1 MLLWLGFALA
11 AMATAPVQAQTAT
24 ETVLHHFASPPQ
36 GAYPEAGVVRDP
48 AGNLDGTTVN
58 GGAAGWGVV
67 FKLDTAGRQTVLYN
81 FTGGADG
88 GNPSGGVIG
97 DSAGNFYGTTLNG
110 GAASWSVV
118 FKLDKS
124 GQETVL
130 YSFTGGTDGWNPSGG
145 VIRYSAGNLY
155 GTPQIGGAVGWAW
168 CSKWISPARRRCRL
182 ALRTSPMGSALP
194 EGCSATRQG
203 TSTGLLALADLHQ
216 AITGFGHAGGVDG
229 LRRAPEIQ
237 VRNLVHAGNRTARR
251 AGFFGQELAPDVGYG
266 VFGERLGRISALLR
280 TVVHQAVF
288 ADVQIAG
295 ASPAAPAVLPAVRNI
310 VLEIVEL
317 RIAAFPHGAHG
328 PVHFALR
335 GGERLQLPGAIVND
349 AHGRSETQLHGALA
363 DHQRILGIANTAAHH
378 GIDIHVKIGV
388 FG

>member
-110 GAASWSVV
+110 GAASWGVVFKLDKSGHETVLYSFTGGTDGWNPSGGVIRDSAGNLYGTTQIGGAEGWGVV

-145 VIRYSAGNLY
+145 VIRDSAGNLY
-155 GTPQIGGAVGWAW
+155 GT
-168 CSKWISPARRRCRL
+168 
-182 ALRTSPMGSALP
+182 TSTTSGSAP
-194 EGCSATRQG
+194 G
-203 TSTGLLALADLHQ
+203 D
-216 AITGFGHAGGVDG
+216 
-229 LRRAPEIQ
+229 RRFREC
-237 VRNLVHAGNRTARR
+237 RR
-251 AGFFGQELAPDVGYG
+251 
-266 VFGERLGRISALLR
+266 S
-280 TVVHQAVF
+280 
-288 ADVQIAG
+288 
-295 ASPAAPAVLPAVRNI
+295 
-310 VLEIVEL
+310 
-317 RIAAFPHGAHG
+317 
-328 PVHFALR
+328 
-335 GGERLQLPGAIVND
+335 
-349 AHGRSETQLHGALA
+349 
-363 DHQRILGIANTAAHH
+363 
-378 GIDIHVKIGV
+378 
-388 FG
+388 

>member
-24 ETVLHHFASPPQ
+24 ETLLHHFASLPQ

-48 AGNLDGTTVN
+48 AGNLYGTTVN

-110 GAASWSVV
+110 GAASWGVVFKLDKSGHETVLYSFTGGTDGWNPSGGVIRDSAGNLYGTTQIGGAVGWGVV

-124 GQETVL
+124 GQETVP

-155 GTPQIGGAVGWAW
+155 GTTQIGGAVGWAW
-168 CSKWISPARRRCRL
+168 CSKWISPARRRCCT
-182 ALRTSPMGSALP
+182 ASRTSPMGSALP
-194 EGCSATRQG
+194 E
-203 TSTGLLALADLHQ
+203 
-216 AITGFGHAGGVDG
+216 V
-229 LRRAPEIQ
+229 
-237 VRNLVHAGNRTARR
+237 
-251 AGFFGQELAPDVGYG
+251 
-266 VFGERLGRISALLR
+266 
-280 TVVHQAVF
+280 
-288 ADVQIAG
+288 
-295 ASPAAPAVLPAVRNI
+295 
-310 VLEIVEL
+310 
-317 RIAAFPHGAHG
+317 
-328 PVHFALR
+328 
-335 GGERLQLPGAIVND
+335 
-349 AHGRSETQLHGALA
+349 
-363 DHQRILGIANTAAHH
+363 
-378 GIDIHVKIGV
+378 
-388 FG
+388 

>member
-1 MLLWLGFALA
+1 MLLLLGFALA

-48 AGNLDGTTVN
+48 AGNLYGTTVN

-155 GTPQIGGAVGWAW
+155 GTTQIGGAVGWAW
-168 CSKWISPARRRCRL
+168 CSKWISPARRRCCT
-182 ALRTSPMGSALP
+182 ASRTSPMGSALP
-194 EGCSATRQG
+194 E
-203 TSTGLLALADLHQ
+203 
-216 AITGFGHAGGVDG
+216 V
-229 LRRAPEIQ
+229 
-237 VRNLVHAGNRTARR
+237 
-251 AGFFGQELAPDVGYG
+251 
-266 VFGERLGRISALLR
+266 
-280 TVVHQAVF
+280 
-288 ADVQIAG
+288 
-295 ASPAAPAVLPAVRNI
+295 
-310 VLEIVEL
+310 
-317 RIAAFPHGAHG
+317 
-328 PVHFALR
+328 
-335 GGERLQLPGAIVND
+335 
-349 AHGRSETQLHGALA
+349 
-363 DHQRILGIANTAAHH
+363 
-378 GIDIHVKIGV
+378 
-388 FG
+388 